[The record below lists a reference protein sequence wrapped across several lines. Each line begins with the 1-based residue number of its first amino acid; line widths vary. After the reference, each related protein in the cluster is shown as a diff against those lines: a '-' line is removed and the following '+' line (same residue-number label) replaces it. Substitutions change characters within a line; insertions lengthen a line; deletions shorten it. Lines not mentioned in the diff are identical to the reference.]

1 MSDRLAEKTRLRLL
15 VRARVAALPA
25 AERVKQAQRLSEQ
38 VPSFAAWQSAHVVLL
53 FAPLG
58 DEADLWPLVS
68 AALAENKLV
77 ALPSFDSAS
86 GGYVARQIREVVT
99 DVVVGRFG
107 VREPRA
113 ECPVIAFAAL
123 DLVLVPGVAFDPAGN
138 RLGRGKGF
146 YDRLLTLTTDAVSCG
161 VGFDEQVVPEVPVEP
176 HDVKL
181 HYVLTPS
188 RCFTG
193 RAGGG

>member
-1 MSDRLAEKTRLRLL
+1 MSDRLAEKARLRLL

-38 VPSFAAWQSAHVVLL
+38 VRTLTPWRSAGAVLL
-53 FAPLG
+53 FAPLA
-58 DEADLWPLVS
+58 DEPDLWPLVTET
-68 AALAENKLV
+68 LAEGKLV
-77 ALPSFDSAS
+77 TLPSFDAAS
-86 GGYVARQIREVVT
+86 GSYVARQIREVVT

-107 VREPRA
+107 VREPRP

-123 DLVLVPGVAFDPAGN
+123 DLVLVPGVAFDPVGN

-161 VGFDEQVVPEVPVEP
+161 VGFDEQVVSEVPVEP